1 MLGQHHE
8 LGDRLVPLSGA
19 ITDLV
24 VRGRTDPCIEVIDDG
39 EVEAGGEP
47 RALDEDRL
55 LGLLELKLCLGV
67 GASIV
72 VGAWG

>member
-8 LGDRLVPLSGA
+8 LRNQLVPLSGA

-39 EVEAGGEP
+39 EVEAGCEP